1 MFTSFY
7 GNVEISKINPQ
18 MKDIL
23 KYVNIR
29 YLKYGQYWG
38 CDLDIEDIRKMVLCT
53 GAISWKTIKKFN
65 ADLLIQYFWN
75 YLPSWSILP
84 KMQNLLI
91 LPKIAKFQNLNVY
104 HSKPNEPDGE
114 TLRVLRPRWET
125 L

>member
-23 KYVNIR
+23 KYVNIQ

-38 CDLDIEDIRKMVLCT
+38 CDLDIEDIRKMALCN
-53 GAISWKTIKKFN
+53 GAISWKTGQTLN
-65 ADLLIQYFWN
+65 ADLPIQYFGN
-75 YLPSWSILP
+75 YLPYWPILA

-91 LPKIAKFQNLNVY
+91 LSKMAKFQNFNVY

-114 TLRVLRPRWET
+114 TLRVLRPPWET